1 MRRWNGWGDE
11 NTQYN
16 LPPGTANFLE
26 QVTGKGTP
34 AQDITIADALRA
46 IHLSDLHGISDSDQI
61 RLSISLD
68 PFDRL
73 LHTRGQ
79 SLPDW
84 IALRSG
90 RLSCFPDAV
99 AYPSSTEQVCELIDF
114 VRKNEISL
122 IPYGGGTSVVGHINP
137 LPEYKPTITVNLHQL
152 SSLVNLDE
160 DSKLATFGAGISG
173 PKLEAALNRYG
184 YTLGHY
190 PQSHELSTLGG
201 WIATRSNGQQSYHY
215 GRIEDLFVGGVLET
229 PSGKYSIPNLPA
241 SAAGPDLRHLV
252 LGSEGRI
259 GIITQATVRIQTMP
273 EFEAFYGAFFHN
285 WEAGVMAMRIISQ
298 SGVPASMLRLSDPE
312 ETETTLLLSGKANL
326 IKWAQRGL
334 SLLHYGGGKSLLIY
348 GITGNRAQAQL
359 ARRQIDRIIRSQQGL
374 PTGRFIGNA
383 WQKSRFRTPYMRNSL
398 WETGYALDTLET
410 AITWS
415 KVNTLQQA
423 IKEVLRQT
431 AERENYRVFVLSHL
445 SHIYPDGASIYTTYL
460 YPRTADPEQ
469 ILERWHH
476 LKHAASKTICSHGGT
491 ISHQH
496 GVGHDHLPYLQR
508 EKDPLGIA
516 AIKSACQVF
525 DPHGIFNPGKLF
537 D

>member
-1 MRRWNGWGDE
+1 
-11 NTQYN
+11 
-16 LPPGTANFLE
+16 
-26 QVTGKGTP
+26 
-34 AQDITIADALRA
+34 
-46 IHLSDLHGISDSDQI
+46 
-61 RLSISLD
+61 
-68 PFDRL
+68 
-73 LHTRGQ
+73 
-79 SLPDW
+79 
-84 IALRSG
+84 
-90 RLSCFPDAV
+90 
-99 AYPSSTEQVCELIDF
+99 
-114 VRKNEISL
+114 
-122 IPYGGGTSVVGHINP
+122 
-137 LPEYKPTITVNLHQL
+137 
-152 SSLVNLDE
+152 
-160 DSKLATFGAGISG
+160 
-173 PKLEAALNRYG
+173 
-184 YTLGHY
+184 
-190 PQSHELSTLGG
+190 
-201 WIATRSNGQQSYHY
+201 
-215 GRIEDLFVGGVLET
+215 
-229 PSGKYSIPNLPA
+229 
-241 SAAGPDLRHLV
+241 
-252 LGSEGRI
+252 
-259 GIITQATVRIQTMP
+259 
-273 EFEAFYGAFFHN
+273 
-285 WEAGVMAMRIISQ
+285 MAMRIISQ

-415 KVNTLQQA
+415 KVNPLQQA

-431 AERENYRVFVLSHL
+431 AERENYRVFVFSHL

-476 LKHAASKTICSHGGT
+476 LKHAASKTICSRGGT